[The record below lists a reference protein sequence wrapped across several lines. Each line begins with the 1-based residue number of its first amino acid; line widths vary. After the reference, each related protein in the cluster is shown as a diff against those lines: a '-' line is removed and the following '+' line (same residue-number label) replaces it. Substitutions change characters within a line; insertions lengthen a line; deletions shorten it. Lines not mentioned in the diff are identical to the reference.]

1 MLSTKEIRDLVQAN
15 IHQIKISEFVSEGG
29 WPNLKDVEVAVFDQ
43 TIDDEGEIAK
53 LHILYT
59 LDRAGC
65 CFIPGK
71 EEQMRL
77 PKKVIIKN
85 NQVKF
90 ESYE

>member
-1 MLSTKEIRDLVQAN
+1 MLLVQEIKDVVQQN
-15 IHQIKISEFVSEGG
+15 IDQIKISEFVAEGG
-29 WPNLKDVEVAVFDQ
+29 WPNLKNVDVAVFDQ
-43 TIDDEGEIAK
+43 TVEEGVTTIK

-77 PKKVIIKN
+77 PKKVIIHN